1 MLPANRSP
9 LIPEIP
15 PWHTSCPKTASMWKQ
30 GCIQLNRCPNSVHV
44 PRHSPALCV
53 SASSLPLCNSVN
65 LTTNNKQ
72 LKTLPLA
79 PATCNLLTNT
89 YKIFHLPRRI
99 SRNFAKLR
107 GKFFLCTATRN
118 SHPGT
123 PIIPMHSTILQMFA
137 SVFANVL
144 QVTSPCKGTYCQKL
158 QMFADVFLS
167 AESQPGQ
174 LANVTTN
181 MSLFCKCL

>member
-1 MLPANRSP
+1 
-9 LIPEIP
+9 
-15 PWHTSCPKTASMWKQ
+15 MWKQ
-30 GCIQLNRCPNSVHV
+30 GCIQSNQYPNSVHV
-44 PRHSPALCV
+44 PRHSPARRV
-53 SASSLPLCNSVN
+53 SAPSLHLHNSVN

-79 PATCNLLTNT
+79 PTTCILLTNT

-99 SRNFAKLR
+99 SRNFAKFR
-107 GKFFLCTATRN
+107 GKFFLCN
-118 SHPGT
+118 SHPAPHPWT

-158 QMFADVFLS
+158 QMFADVFFIS
-167 AESQPGQ
+167 GIPIR
-174 LANVTTN
+174 TTR
-181 MSLFCKCL
+181 

>member
-1 MLPANRSP
+1 
-9 LIPEIP
+9 
-15 PWHTSCPKTASMWKQ
+15 MWKQ

-44 PRHSPALCV
+44 PRHSPALCL

-79 PATCNLLTNT
+79 PATCNLLSNT

-123 PIIPMHSTILQMFA
+123 PIIPMHSTFLKMIE
-137 SVFANVL
+137 SVCESVL
-144 QVTSPCKGTYCQKL
+144 KIRTTCRLTDY
-158 QMFADVFLS
+158 VFLKVLKMFFSS
-167 AESQPGQ
+167 AASQPGQ

-181 MSLFCKCL
+181 MSPVCKCL